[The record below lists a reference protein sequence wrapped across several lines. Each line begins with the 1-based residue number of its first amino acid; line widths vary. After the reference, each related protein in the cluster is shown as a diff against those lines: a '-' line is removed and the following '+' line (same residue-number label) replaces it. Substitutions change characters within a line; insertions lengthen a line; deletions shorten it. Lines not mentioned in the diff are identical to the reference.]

1 MAKKDLIYS
10 DQQSMFGAREIIG
23 FGSAEFYIKEMDRNK
38 AIEIIVKN
46 HYSKKVFNNSYIH
59 LGCYINN
66 ELLGVL
72 QFGHLL
78 NNLSVGTLVEG
89 TNAGEALELNRM
101 WFDDKAERNS
111 ESKALSYCIKY
122 IRSKFKSIQWI
133 QSFADQR
140 CGGFGIVYQAANF
153 SYYGEHTSD
162 FYEIDGEFYHQIML
176 TNNGR
181 SASNSSKAKRLKA
194 TKDEAIKHTFRQ
206 FRYIYFMNPK
216 TKQKCK
222 LKEMPYPK
230 HYAENPNGFEKID
243 VRGRFLLKFSCTNV
257 KLETVSPIAANVS
270 GIAEGGKVVSPDFAV
285 CVMPLLAIPC

>member
-10 DQQSMFGAREIIG
+10 DQQAMFGSREIIG

-38 AIEIIVKN
+38 AIDIIVKN

-230 HYAENPNGFEKID
+230 HYAEKPNNFEK
-243 VRGRFLLKFSCTNV
+243 VEAGWLFLNSFQT
-257 KLETVSPIAANVS
+257 KLSNE
-270 GIAEGGKVVSPDFAV
+270 AER
-285 CVMPLLAIPC
+285 

>member
-1 MAKKDLIYS
+1 MNNSIGYIFS
-10 DQQSMFGAREIIG
+10 EQTTIFGSREIVG
-23 FGSAEFYIKEMDRNK
+23 FGCSEFYIKEIDRNK

-59 LGCYINN
+59 LGCFINN

-78 NNLSVGTLVEG
+78 NNLSVSTLVEG

-101 WFDDKAERNS
+101 WFDDKAQRNT
-111 ESKALSYCIKY
+111 ESRALSYSIKY
-122 IRSKFKSIQWI
+122 IRGKFKGIQWI

-176 TNNGR
+176 TNNGK
-181 SASNSSKAKRLKA
+181 SASKSSKAKRLKE
-194 TKDEAIKHTFRQ
+194 TKNEAIKHTFRQ
-206 FRYIYFMNPK
+206 FRYIYFMNKK
-216 TKQKCK
+216 TKEKCK
-222 LKEMPYPK
+222 LNEQKYPK
-230 HYAENPNGFEKID
+230 HY
-243 VRGRFLLKFSCTNV
+243 V
-257 KLETVSPIAANVS
+257 
-270 GIAEGGKVVSPDFAV
+270 
-285 CVMPLLAIPC
+285 

>member
-1 MAKKDLIYS
+1 MR
-10 DQQSMFGAREIIG
+10 MR
-23 FGSAEFYIKEMDRNK
+23 SALGIWL
-38 AIEIIVKN
+38 KN
-46 HYSKKVFNNSYIH
+46 VQVNRR
-59 LGCYINN
+59 
-66 ELLGVL
+66 L
-72 QFGHLL
+72 Q
-78 NNLSVGTLVEG
+78 E
-89 TNAGEALELNRM
+89 EE
-101 WFDDKAERNS
+101 AERNS

-122 IRSKFKSIQWI
+122 IRSKFKTMQWI

-206 FRYIYFMNPK
+206 FRYIYFMNNK
-216 TKQKCK
+216 TKQRCK

-230 HYAENPNGFEKID
+230 HYVEKPNNFEK
-243 VRGRFLLKFSCTNV
+243 VEAGGLFLNSFQTDLSNEAGTQQ
-257 KLETVSPIAANVS
+257 
-270 GIAEGGKVVSPDFAV
+270 
-285 CVMPLLAIPC
+285 LAYNK

>member
-1 MAKKDLIYS
+1 MNEKGYIYS
-10 DQQSMFGAREIIG
+10 TQQSMFGGREIIG
-23 FGSAEFYIKEMDRNK
+23 FGSDDFYIKELDRGK
-38 AIEIIVKN
+38 ANDIIVKN

-78 NNLSVGTLVEG
+78 NNLSVSALVKG

-101 WFDDKAERNS
+101 WFNDKAERNS

-122 IRSKFKSIQWI
+122 IRSKFKNIKWI

-181 SASNSSKAKRLKA
+181 SASKSSKAKRLKA
-194 TKDEAIKHTFRQ
+194 KKNEAIKHKLRQ
-206 FRYIYFMNPK
+206 FRYIYFIDHRK
-216 TKQKCK
+216 KKDCL
-222 LKEMPYPK
+222 LKEQPYPK
-230 HYAENPNGFEKID
+230 HY
-243 VRGRFLLKFSCTNV
+243 LTV
-257 KLETVSPIAANVS
+257 KP
-270 GIAEGGKVVSPDFAV
+270 
-285 CVMPLLAIPC
+285 

>member
-10 DQQSMFGAREIIG
+10 DQQSMFGSREIIG
-23 FGSAEFYIKEMDRNK
+23 FGSTEFYIKEMDRNK

-140 CGGFGIVYQAANF
+140 CGG
-153 SYYGEHTSD
+153 SKRS
-162 FYEIDGEFYHQIML
+162 
-176 TNNGR
+176 GR
-181 SASNSSKAKRLKA
+181 KAV
-194 TKDEAIKHTFRQ
+194 Q
-206 FRYIYFMNPK
+206 
-216 TKQKCK
+216 
-222 LKEMPYPK
+222 
-230 HYAENPNGFEKID
+230 
-243 VRGRFLLKFSCTNV
+243 
-257 KLETVSPIAANVS
+257 VS
-270 GIAEGGKVVSPDFAV
+270 
-285 CVMPLLAIPC
+285 